1 MAPIATLVVMIRE
14 ETLVVVIRE
23 ETLVV
28 VIRGD
33 SGSGDSGGDSGSDDS
48 DTTCN
53 DEEGGYICPQPDES
67 PPDNL
72 GNGQS
77 TNDEPSTNDTNG
89 DNPSTKDDTSSDNKQ
104 ITENGNGTDNIQ
116 PSIPAICNNETGCD
130 DTCPDGNNCDE
141 GAPIAD
147 AGPDREISEG
157 ESLSIDGSQS
167 NDPNGDDLQYH
178 WEVDNSL
185 ISGSQDGSQLDIKGP
200 EVQEDAYYTVT
211 LKVTDKDGNSDS
223 DHMSLKVIDTS
234 GPNPEPIPC
243 EENGNMTG
251 PDCPSPPCE
260 YGNMTGP
267 DCPVPNPEPIPCEEN
282 GNMTGNGTGC
292 VPNPVP

>member
-1 MAPIATLVVMIRE
+1 MTLA
-14 ETLVVVIRE
+14 L
-23 ETLVV
+23 
-28 VIRGD
+28 
-33 SGSGDSGGDSGSDDS
+33 
-48 DTTCN
+48 
-53 DEEGGYICPQPDES
+53 
-67 PPDNL
+67 
-72 GNGQS
+72 
-77 TNDEPSTNDTNG
+77 
-89 DNPSTKDDTSSDNKQ
+89 
-104 ITENGNGTDNIQ
+104 
-116 PSIPAICNNETGCD
+116 D
-130 DTCPDGNNCDE
+130 DTCPDGDNCDK

-185 ISGSQDGSQLDIKGP
+185 ISGSQEGSQLDVTGP
-200 EVQEDAYYTVT
+200 EVQKDTDYTVT

-223 DHMSLKVIDTS
+223 DHMSLKVIDTN

-251 PDCPSPPCE
+251 PDCPVPNPEPIPCE
-260 YGNMTGP
+260 ENGNMTGPDCPVPNPEPIPCEENGNMTGPDCPVPNPEPIPCEKNGNMTGP

-282 GNMTGNGTGC
+282 GNMTGNGTTC
-292 VPNPVP
+292 IPNPVPQPPCEYGNMTGNANCPGTSDTTSMRIWKYDWKCYLSSTSDTTSMRIWKYDWKCYLSNTPDTTTV